1 MYYSVL
7 IIPRFLYG
15 LPTFVLSLHYNSNT
29 IILQIF
35 TRKKTVYLKDLFEGD
50 HTDIHSH
57 LLPGIDDGAK
67 DIEDTQRLV
76 KGLTALGISRI
87 ITTPHIIQGVW
98 PNTSEI
104 INRKKEEVLPVLEN
118 QDVFFDAAAEYLM
131 DESFRQLVKKKDILR
146 LKDNYVLV
154 EMSYINPP
162 IALFDIL
169 FDMQVAGY
177 IPVLA
182 HPERYVFYHENFDMY
197 HKLKKAG
204 CRLQLNL
211 LSLTAYYGKDV
222 HKIAVKLLKTGMFDF
237 AGTDAHN
244 TRHLERLQGKIK
256 TGEPERLKE
265 LVKNNKLVFG

>member
-1 MYYSVL
+1 M
-7 IIPRFLYG
+7 
-15 LPTFVLSLHYNSNT
+15 
-29 IILQIF
+29 F
-35 TRKKTVYLKDLFEGD
+35 THKKTVYLKDLFEGD

-67 DIEDTQRLV
+67 DIEDTQRLIR
-76 KGLTALGISRI
+76 GFTELGITRI

-104 INRKKEEVLPVLEN
+104 ITQKKEEVRPALEN
-118 QDVFFDAAAEYLM
+118 KVRFFDAAAEYLM
-131 DESFRQLVKKKDILR
+131 DESFRELIKKGDILC
-146 LKDNYVLV
+146 LKDKFVLV

-182 HPERYVFYHENFDMY
+182 HPERYMFYHQNFDMY
-197 HKLKKAG
+197 NKLKKAG

-211 LSLTAYYGKDV
+211 LSLTSYYGRDV
-222 HKIAVKLLKTGMFDF
+222 HKTAVKLLKKDMLDF
-237 AGTDAHN
+237 IGTDMHN
-244 TRHLERLQGKIK
+244 TRHLERLQQKIK
-256 TGEPERLKE
+256 TDEPDRLKE
-265 LVKNNKLVFG
+265 LIKNNKRVFG